1 MTATWGPLPD
11 AVRRRLTQLEWDNLT
26 HLRERLLGSRPFPI
40 RINLKPPTGR
50 QALDAMVQFQTYMA
64 AWRDWGGPGR
74 VEYQSTSL
82 TQVGHHHLP
91 VALVLENFDDLA
103 AFLGPKAR
111 ARQQHWEAV
120 FEPLCALDH
129 GLRPCVIRCLPS
141 LESLSVVDARQ
152 LAAALR
158 QLRKGFGGGG
168 YLRALPLSG
177 IDTKF
182 VEQHEA
188 VLTELSDALHE
199 GAVRRAGGLQSWL
212 GCRAVPRDWLFVRP
226 LCDDAIERLGG
237 IDLMQLATATLM
249 TTPLPGQRVL
259 IVENV
264 AAGYALPPM
273 TGAVAV
279 FGGGANVRWT
289 QAGWLAQRQLAYWG
303 DIDTW
308 GLHYLASVRRTQP
321 HVQALLMDQATLQA
335 HLAHLVD
342 ENEPNP
348 VMPDGLLPEEA
359 DLYRDL
365 LARRY
370 GGSRLEQERIVG
382 DWVRSA
388 LARWI

>member
-1 MTATWGPLPD
+1 
-11 AVRRRLTQLEWDNLT
+11 VRRRLAQLEWDNLA

-40 RINLKPPTGR
+40 RISLKPPTGR
-50 QALDAMVQFQTYMA
+50 QALDAMAHFQTYMA
-64 AWRDWGGPGR
+64 AWRDWRGPGR

-82 TQVGHHHLP
+82 TQVGHHQLP
-91 VALVLENFDDLA
+91 VALILENFDELA
-103 AFLGPKAR
+103 TFLGPKAR

-129 GLRPCVIRCLPS
+129 DLRPCVIRCLPS
-141 LESLSVVDARQ
+141 LEFLSVADARQ
-152 LAAALR
+152 LAAVLR
-158 QLRKGFGGGG
+158 QLREGLGEGN

-177 IDTKF
+177 VDTKF
-182 VEQHEA
+182 VEQHEI

-199 GAVRRAGGLQSWL
+199 GAVSRAGGLQSWL
-212 GCRAVPRDWLFVRP
+212 GCRAVARDWLFVRP
-226 LCDDAIERLGG
+226 LCDDLIERLGG

-273 TGAVAV
+273 TDAVAV

-321 HVQALLMDQATLQA
+321 HVQALLMDQATLHA

-342 ENEPNP
+342 EKEPNP
-348 VMPDGLLPEEA
+348 RMPDGLLPEEA

-388 LARWI
+388 LAQWI